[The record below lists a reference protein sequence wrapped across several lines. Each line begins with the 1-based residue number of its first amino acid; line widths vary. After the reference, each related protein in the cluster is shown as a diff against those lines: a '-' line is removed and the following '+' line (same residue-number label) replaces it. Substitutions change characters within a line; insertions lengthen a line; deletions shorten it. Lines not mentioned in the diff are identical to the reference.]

1 MIRLTWVPE
10 LNLLKL
16 KLFLAPLAWRLLYP
30 TLSVPE
36 LSPDIPLAEGPVIF
50 ACLHRD
56 IVGAIL
62 YVAPAHPSL
71 LVSNSDDG
79 LILVHTLGGKNHNFI
94 RGATGENGGRA
105 LVHLRRAL
113 QDGHSIG
120 LAVDGPKG
128 PFGEIHPGVFQLAKL
143 TGAPIVPLRPVIT
156 PSLVLGTWDRTELP
170 YFFSRIQVLAGPSMK
185 VNANAEDEEIGLL
198 HQKLDVFFRSRSG
211 G

>member
-1 MIRLTWVPE
+1 MILPTRVPE
-10 LNLLKL
+10 LSLLKL
-16 KLFLAPLAWRLLYP
+16 KLFLAPLIWRLLYP

-36 LSPDIPLAEGPVIF
+36 LSPDIPLAEGPIIF

-79 LILVHTLGGKNHNFI
+79 LILVRTLGGKNHNFI

-156 PSLVLGTWDRTELP
+156 PSLVLGTWDRTEIP
-170 YFFSRIQVLAGPSMK
+170 YFFSRIHVQTGPPMK
-185 VNANAEDEEIGLL
+185 VNATAEDEEIDFL
-198 HQKLDVFFRSRSG
+198 HQKLDAFFQSGSG